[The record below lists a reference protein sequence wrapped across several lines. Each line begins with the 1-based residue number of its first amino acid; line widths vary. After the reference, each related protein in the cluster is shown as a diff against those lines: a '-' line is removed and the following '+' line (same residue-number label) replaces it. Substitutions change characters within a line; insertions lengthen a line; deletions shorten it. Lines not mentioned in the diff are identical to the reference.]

1 MIEQFTAER
10 GKTGLMKLK
19 SNKLRGAVATLHY
32 GHIHTALLSTSP
44 KLLDVLKGVMEWAS
58 NSNMPFE
65 LSSKARMAIAK
76 DEGRLEL

>member
-32 GHIHTALLSTSP
+32 GHMHTALLSTAP
-44 KLLDVLKGVMEWAS
+44 DLLEVCKEIMEWAS
-58 NSNMPFE
+58 KSNMPFE
-65 LSSKARMAIAK
+65 LSSKARLTIAK
-76 DEGRLEL
+76 AEGRE